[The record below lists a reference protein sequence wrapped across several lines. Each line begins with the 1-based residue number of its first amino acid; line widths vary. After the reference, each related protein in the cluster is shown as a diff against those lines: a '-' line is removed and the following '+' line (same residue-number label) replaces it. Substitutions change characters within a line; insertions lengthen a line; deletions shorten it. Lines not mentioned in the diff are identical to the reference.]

1 MSGGQRFFIKREDDM
16 KKRKARADPKEL
28 EFSKV
33 IMKQEMQL
41 LWINTIGV
49 LGLAFYCVHNSFDAA
64 FPWLSAMVSLP
75 WAAWGVSKTGY
86 TMKSVKENTSGGIV
100 YESAMSF
107 GNGYTGGGSSGKISC
122 NAIHRAAEEDK
133 GMVAFGSDRGREGAG
148 KRHRAVEAAVCVRFI
163 FATLSCGCEKDFL

>member
-1 MSGGQRFFIKREDDM
+1 MAEREERRSKRG
-16 KKRKARADPKEL
+16 KKKL
-28 EFSKV
+28 EFSKK
-33 IMKQEMQL
+33 IMKMEMAL

-100 YESAMSF
+100 YESAMREEG
-107 GNGYTGGGSSGKISC
+107 GNG
-122 NAIHRAAEEDK
+122 
-133 GMVAFGSDRGREGAG
+133 V
-148 KRHRAVEAAVCVRFI
+148 
-163 FATLSCGCEKDFL
+163 